1 MTLHTGPGCQIGS
14 DTTQFSGEVSTGNCD
29 VNAKGQS
36 KNAGCSISH
45 PSKQSYGAGL
55 NANGGGVYATQWTS
69 NSISVYFFPRG
80 SIPADVLGDSPDPSA
95 WGKPAAKFQGGC
107 NIEKMFKAQQ
117 IVMDTTFCGQWAGS
131 DSVWK
136 SSSCGKKAATCND
149 FVRDNPSAFT
159 EAYWKIND
167 LKVYQDD
174 GKAPAAPSHS
184 ATPSKSIAISLSARV
199 SSIKSAIPTISPL
212 IKSAIPTIAP
222 SIKSAIPTIA
232 PLEPSG
238 VLIPVHTSK
247 VVLSIQSEPIKV
259 PSTPIPSSNATF
271 SAGPTQVPQSSHS
284 RGGPLSGRPSR
295 TVNPEKGAPTGTNGM
310 PGWVWPVGG
319 EDQPVNT
326 PAANQT
332 TTLAPK
338 GTSTLIQ
345 TPSSVAATPTSIQ
358 NVVQL
363 PAPSDGAAPAIPFI
377 PVPADPADAVETVFQ
392 TVYITVPAAAE
403 ATPAP
408 DAKMARMARHV
419 REHRRKWTQHHA
431 RL

>member
-1 MTLHTGPGCQIGS
+1 
-14 DTTQFSGEVSTGNCD
+14 

-69 NSISVYFFPRG
+69 DSISVYFFPRG

-117 IVMDTTFCGQWAGS
+117 IVIDTTFCGQWAGS
-131 DSVWK
+131 DEVWK

-149 FVRDNPSAFT
+149 YVRDNPGAFT

-174 GKAPAAPSHS
+174 GKAPAAPSPS
-184 ATPSKSIAISLSARV
+184 AAPSKSIAISLSARV
-199 SSIKSAIPTISPL
+199 SSIKSV
-212 IKSAIPTIAP
+212 IPTIAP
-222 SIKSAIPTIA
+222 P
-232 PLEPSG
+232 EPSG
-238 VLIPVHTSK
+238 IFIPVHTTK
-247 VVLSIQSEPIKV
+247 VSLSIQSEPVKA
-259 PSTPIPSSNATF
+259 PSTPTPSSNATV
-271 SAGPTQVPQSSHS
+271 SAGPTQVPQSSHT
-284 RGGPLSGRPSR
+284 RDGPLSGRPSR
-295 TVNPEKGAPTGTNGM
+295 TVNPEKGAPTGTHGM
-310 PGWVWPVGG
+310 SGWTWPVGG
-319 EDQPVNT
+319 ADQPENN

-345 TPSSVAATPTSIQ
+345 TPSSLAATPTSIQ

-377 PVPADPADAVETVFQ
+377 PVPADPAEAAETVYQ
-392 TVYITVPAAAE
+392 TVYITVPAAVE

-408 DAKMARMARHV
+408 DAKMARMARHIK
-419 REHRRKWTQHHA
+419 EHRRKWTQHHA